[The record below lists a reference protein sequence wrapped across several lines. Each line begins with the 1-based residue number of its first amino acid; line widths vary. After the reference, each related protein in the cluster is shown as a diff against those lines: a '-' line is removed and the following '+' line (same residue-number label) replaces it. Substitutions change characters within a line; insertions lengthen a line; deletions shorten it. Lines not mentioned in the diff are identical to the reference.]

1 MPSYMM
7 SYNVTDSVI
16 MPPGEDFLRDLDG
29 NPVKDAQGRP
39 LTVEPGSA
47 IKEAD
52 DEGRIIGVDDTPITD
67 NTGKY

>member
-1 MPSYMM
+1 
-7 SYNVTDSVI
+7 

-29 NPVKDAQGRP
+29 NPVKDPQGRP

-52 DEGRIIGVDDTPITD
+52 DEGKVIGPDDTPVTD
-67 NTGKY
+67 NFGKTG

>member
-1 MPSYMM
+1 
-7 SYNVTDSVI
+7 

-29 NPVKDAQGRP
+29 NPVRDPQGRP

-52 DEGRIIGVDDTPITD
+52 DEGKVIGPDDTPVTD
-67 NTGKY
+67 NFGKTGYKTAEI